1 MKRGF
6 GVTVAVCFVAASLAG
21 SLGCR
26 THMPHHAFVWANT
39 GDEVRTH
46 PKPPEGGY
54 YKNWDP
60 FAASIEL
67 TPAEDTNPVRT
78 QHMLIATVRDKDG
91 KPLQNRR
98 VEWIINAGSVGDI
111 VEVDESGWRG
121 SRGYKATNSFAVS
134 HTNNFKHE
142 WARGEGTPGMI
153 EKGQTWCVI
162 TSPIEG
168 NTYITA
174 YCPAIFDWSKHKA
187 FAVKH
192 WRDIAIEYPPPATNP
207 VGTTHQF
214 VTKVM
219 KASDG
224 TPYANYQVTYKIL
237 SGPPAHFEP
246 AGGVVTTDASG
257 LGTVTL
263 VQDAP
268 AEGTNEIG
276 IEVMRPGEDR
286 CCRDPELIGT
296 GRTAKTWVAPH
307 IRISK
312 NCVGAVAINDNFDY
326 QIAVT
331 NDSRTAATN
340 VVLSDPLPSGVQY
353 VSSNPP
359 GSVSGNTI
367 SWNLGT
373 VEAGQTVNATI
384 TVKAI
389 AEGTHENC
397 ADVRADSNLSDRAC
411 CRTTV
416 TAPALKLELVCDQAG
431 LVCRELCS
439 TVTVT
444 NTGQAVARN
453 IVINVKLP
461 AGLMTT
467 DGKSE
472 MSFGAPSL
480 EPGRSRQARF
490 CTKTD
495 RAGTYEIMA
504 NATADNVPAMDQR
517 CAMSF
522 SEVQLAVSKSAPGE
536 RYIGRPIK
544 YDITVTNPGSTEARG
559 VVLVDTPPSGM
570 SLSSASDGGQVSGG
584 RVTWQLGNMAPG
596 ASRTVSV
603 NGTCNAAGDFKNSAC
618 ATAECAQDC
627 GESSV
632 VVKGIAAI
640 LLEVVDNPDPVEVGT
655 ETTYTITVTNQGS
668 TDGKNIIVECT
679 LPAEEEFVNAGGA
692 TTASNSGKS
701 VIFAALPNLAPKA
714 RASWTVTVRGVG
726 QGDVRFKT
734 TMKSDFMTGPPVE
747 ETESTHIY
755 E

>member
-6 GVTVAVCFVAASLAG
+6 GVTVSGCILAIALAG
-21 SLGCR
+21 SMGCR

-78 QHMLIATVRDKDG
+78 QHMLVATVRDKDG

-224 TPYANYQVTYKIL
+224 SPYTNYQVTYKIL

-246 AGGVVTTDASG
+246 AGGVAMTDTSG
-257 LGTVTL
+257 LATVTL

-286 CCRDPELIGT
+286 CCRDPEMIGT

-307 IRISK
+307 IKISK

-326 QIAVT
+326 QIAVM

-340 VVLSDPLPSGVQY
+340 VMLTDTLPSGVQY

-359 GSVSGNTI
+359 GNVSGNTV
-367 SWNLGT
+367 SWNLGN

-397 ADVRADSNLSDRAC
+397 ADVRADANLSDRAC

-416 TAPALKLELVCDQAG
+416 TAPQLKLELVCDAPG

-444 NTGQAVARN
+444 NTGQGPAKN
-453 IVINVKLP
+453 IVINVRLP

-472 MSFGAPSL
+472 MSFGAPVL
-480 EPGRSRQARF
+480 EAGRSRQARF
-490 CTKTD
+490 CTKTTA
-495 RAGTYEIMA
+495 AGTYEVMA
-504 NATADNVPAMDQR
+504 SATADNVPAMEQR
-517 CAMSF
+517 CSLSF
-522 SEVQLAVSKSAPGE
+522 SDVQLQVTKQAPGE
-536 RYIGRPIK
+536 RYIGRPIQ
-544 YDITVTNPGSTEARG
+544 YSITVTNPGSTEARN
-559 VVLVDTPPSGM
+559 VVLTDTPGAGIT
-570 SLSSASDGGQVSGG
+570 LTGASDGGQMGGG
-584 RVTWQLGNMAPG
+584 RISWNLGNMAPG
-596 ASRTVSV
+596 ATRTVTV
-603 NGTCNAAGDFKNSAC
+603 NAQSSTAGQFKNSAC

-627 GESSV
+627 GESIV
-632 VVKGIAAI
+632 DVKGIHAI
-640 LLEVVDNPDPVEVGT
+640 LLEVVDDPDPVEVGT
-655 ETTYTITVTNQGS
+655 NTTYTITATNQGS
-668 TDGKNIIVECT
+668 AVGTNIVIECV
-679 LPAEEEFVNAGGA
+679 LPDQEEFVSAGGA
-692 TTASNSGKS
+692 TTGNASGKT
-701 VIFAALPNLAPKA
+701 VTFAALPSLAPKA
-714 RASWTVTVRGVG
+714 RATWTVTVKGTG
-726 QGDVRFKT
+726 TGDVRFT
-734 TMKSDFMTGPPVE
+734 TRMRTAEMRGEPVM
-747 ETESTHIY
+747 ETESTNIY

>member
-1 MKRGF
+1 MKRGI
-6 GVTVAVCFVAASLAG
+6 GVPVAVCFVAASLAG
-21 SLGCR
+21 SLGCK
-26 THMPHHAFVWANT
+26 THMPHHPFVWANT

-224 TPYANYQVTYKIL
+224 SPYVNYQVTYKIL
-237 SGPPAHFEP
+237 SGPAAHFEP
-246 AGGVVTTDASG
+246 AGGVVMTDSSG
-257 LGTVTL
+257 NATVTL
-263 VQDAP
+263 VQDSP

-276 IEVMRPGEDR
+276 IEVMRPAEDR
-286 CCRDPELIGT
+286 CCRDAEMMGT

-307 IRISK
+307 IKITK
-312 NCVGAVAINDNFDY
+312 NCVGNVAINDNFDY
-326 QIAVT
+326 QISVI

-340 VVLSDPLPSGVQY
+340 VVLTDPLPSGVQY

-373 VEAGQTVNATI
+373 LEAGATANATI

-444 NTGQAVARN
+444 NTGQAVAKN
-453 IVINVKLP
+453 IVINVRLP
-461 AGLMTT
+461 QGLMTT

-472 MSFGAPSL
+472 MSFGAPVL

-490 CTKTD
+490 CVKTD

-522 SEVQLAVSKSAPGE
+522 SDVQLAVTKTSPGQ
-536 RYIGRPIK
+536 RYIGRPFT
-544 YDITVTNPGSTEARG
+544 YEITVTNPGSTEARG
-559 VVLVDTPPSGM
+559 VVLVDTPPPGLN
-570 SLSSASDGGQVSGG
+570 LSSASDGGQMGGG
-584 RVTWQLGNMAPG
+584 RVTWQLGNMAG
-596 ASRTVSV
+596 GQSRKVTVT
-603 NGTCNAAGDFKNSAC
+603 GTVTAAGTFKNTAC
-618 ATAECAQDC
+618 ATAECANAC
-627 GESSV
+627 GDAVMEG
-632 VVKGIAAI
+632 KGIDAI
-640 LLEVVDNPDPVEVGT
+640 LLEVVDDPDPVEVGT
-655 ETTYTITVTNQGS
+655 NTTYTITVTNQGS
-668 TDGKNIIVECT
+668 AVGTNIVVECL
-679 LPAEEEFVNAGGA
+679 LPAEEDFVNAGGA
-692 TTASNSGKS
+692 TAGTVSGKS
-701 VIFAALPNLAPKA
+701 VTFAALPSLAPKA
-714 RASWTVTVRGVG
+714 RATWTVTVKGVAA
-726 QGDVRFKT
+726 GDVRFT
-734 TMKSDFMTGPPVE
+734 TKMRSAEMRGADVM
-747 ETESTHIY
+747 ETESTNIY